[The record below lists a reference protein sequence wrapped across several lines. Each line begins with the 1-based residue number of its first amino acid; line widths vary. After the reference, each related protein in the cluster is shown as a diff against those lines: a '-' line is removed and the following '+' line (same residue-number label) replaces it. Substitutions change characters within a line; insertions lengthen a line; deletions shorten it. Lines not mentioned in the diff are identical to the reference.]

1 MVGAS
6 LEAKQLYALR
16 MSKKQTLTAVG
27 VPLAIGAAVLLAL
40 WRTYVADTP
49 RWSGSGSKEPAM
61 MSGAPANGGGGGATR
76 AGEGAMAEAASGVPE
91 ASGELV
97 LYSSADDEYLH
108 LVIDR
113 FTAKTGL
120 KVKAVGDTEA
130 TKTFG
135 LVQRLI
141 AEKDAPR
148 ADVWWS
154 SEPMSSV
161 SLAEAGGLA
170 PMGPPPKLG
179 EAAAGASGL
188 RDAEGRGVALA
199 RRARGVVYS
208 TPRVKDADAPTQLR
222 DLADPRWKGR
232 VGMARPQFG
241 TTRTHLAALVALAG
255 EAKVEAWLTALRDN
269 GARLYDG
276 NASVVRAIANAEI
289 DVGLTDSDDVFAG
302 QRNKWQVG
310 LIYEGRDADPEKAG
324 GLPSFGTI
332 MLPNTVGLIKKPGGV
347 TKDARA
353 LAEFLLSAEVE
364 TILGDSDSRNVPV
377 RPALAKAQ
385 AEKDPRTRVP
395 EPASVDLAAV
405 SKAAPAAAAIAD
417 RVLK

>member
-161 SLAEAGGLA
+161 SLAEAGVLA
-170 PMGPPPKLG
+170 PMDPAPKLD
-179 EAAAGASGL
+179 EATAWPSDL
-188 RDAEGRGVALA
+188 RDAEGRWFAIA
-199 RRARGVVYS
+199 RRARVIVYS
-208 TPRVKDADAPTQLR
+208 TSRVKDADAPTQLR

>member
-1 MVGAS
+1 M
-6 LEAKQLYALR
+6 YALR
-16 MSKKQTLTAVG
+16 MSKKQSMMAVG
-27 VPLAIGAAVLLAL
+27 VPLVIGAAVLLAL
-40 WRTYVADTP
+40 WRAYVADTP
-49 RWSGSGSKEPAM
+49 RWSGSGSREPAM
-61 MSGAPANGGGGGATR
+61 MSGAPANDGGEIPAGAAGVTR
-76 AGEGAMAEAASGVPE
+76 AAGASGAPV

-97 LYSSADDEYLH
+97 LYSSADDEYLR
-108 LVIDR
+108 LVLDR
-113 FTAKTGL
+113 FTGKTGL
-120 KVKAVGDTEA
+120 KVRAVGDTEA

-135 LVQRLI
+135 LVRRLI

-154 SEPMSSV
+154 SEPMSSIA
-161 SLAEAGGLA
+161 LAEAGVLA
-170 PMGPPPKLG
+170 PMDPAPKLDDMTAWPG
-179 EAAAGASGL
+179 DL
-188 RDAEGRGVALA
+188 RDAEGRWFAMA
-199 RRARGVVYS
+199 RRARVIVYS
-208 TPRVKDADAPTQLR
+208 ASRVKDAEAPVRLR
-222 DLADPRWKGR
+222 DLIDARWKGR
-232 VGMARPQFG
+232 VGIARPQFG

-269 GARLYDG
+269 GVRLYDG

-302 QRNKWQVG
+302 LRNGWAVG
-310 LIYEGRDADPEKAG
+310 MTYEPRDAEPEKTD

-347 TKDARA
+347 AKDARA

-364 TILGDSDSRNVPV
+364 TILAESDSRNVPV

-385 AEKDPRTRVP
+385 AESDPRTRVH

-405 SKAAPAAAAIAD
+405 SGAAPAAAAIAD